1 MRKECWIGKVP
12 GQSPFGEFAPNKGE
26 TERFDILDIV
36 PFSCSSYEHSYLT
49 VVTELSTHISLPM
62 LWEFVANENVFGYHA
77 KK

>member
-1 MRKECWIGKVP
+1 MLDRESPGAESVWRVSHPTKVRLR
-12 GQSPFGEFAPNKGE
+12 GLTFF
-26 TERFDILDIV
+26 DIV